1 MKQHRTI
8 TRREFLRMS
17 ALATAGIVSAACGTP
32 ATPVPTQA
40 PAATTAPAAPPT
52 VAPTKPPAPTAA
64 PVSKYKEA
72 PMLAELVK
80 AGKLPAVDQRLPKNP
95 MVMTGYEGI
104 GKHGG
109 TWRRCFNG
117 VSDRW
122 GPTKLVDRGWAWFDK
137 NLNLIPRILE
147 SWQAS
152 PDGKVW
158 TIKLREGTRW
168 SDGVEHTTAD
178 YAWWYKN
185 ELGNKKVTP
194 GTQTIWADPDKTMVK
209 FEAVDKYTAKF
220 TYGKPKPMFIY
231 NMVRGGQGGTTSAGP
246 ITPSHYMAK
255 VHEDTTT
262 DKAALEADW
271 KKLGFASW
279 EKYYVD
285 RAQWW
290 YLNIARPHLGGWVAK
305 NEMTAKEI
313 FVMERNPYFF
323 AVDSQGNQLPYV
335 DKVTH
340 RLFENAEMKNLWVT
354 NGEIDMQY
362 RHMTIGDLALYKSA
376 EAKGDY
382 KVVLGIGAGHV
393 AMQLNLTT
401 KNKPLNEF
409 FNVRNVRI
417 AISHAINRDE
427 INQLIYNGMY
437 KPRQYS
443 PLPMSPQYYE
453 KLSNAYLKYDP
464 DTANKLLDEA
474 GYSKKG
480 ADGIRLFKDGT
491 TPISFIVEHTDTAGT
506 PAEDAWML
514 VSKQLA
520 KVGIKATPK
529 YMERAL
535 YTQHYTAN
543 DIEAAFWG
551 GDRTVLPLVPEAQLF
566 RGLNAD
572 RPWAVA
578 WGWWYTTPD
587 HPAAQKP
594 PDGHWIWD
602 IWKIWDEEVSVE
614 VDPVKQTAAFKK
626 LLDIWATE
634 LPYIGILGEQPT
646 PTIVK
651 NGFKGYPAG
660 MPNDDPTGDEQF
672 CQSETYYWDDPAKH
686 IT

>member
-1 MKQHRTI
+1 MKQQKTI
-8 TRREFLRMS
+8 TRREFLRIS
-17 ALATAGIVSAACGTP
+17 AFATAGIVSAACGTP
-32 ATPVPTQA
+32 ATP
-40 PAATTAPAAPPT
+40 
-52 VAPTKPPAPTAA
+52 APTKPPAPAASPTTAA

-80 AGKLPAVDQRLPKNP
+80 AGKLPPVDQRLPKNP

-109 TWRRCFNG
+109 TWRRCFSG

-122 GPTKLVDRGWAWFDK
+122 GPTKLVDRAWAWFDK

-158 TIKLREGTRW
+158 TIKLREGTKW

-185 ELGNKKVTP
+185 ELTNKKVTP
-194 GTQTIWADPDKTMVK
+194 GTVTIWADPDKK
-209 FEAVDKYTAKF
+209 YCQFEAVDKYTARF

-231 NMVRGGQGGTTSAGP
+231 NMVRGGQGGTASAGP
-246 ITPSHYMAK
+246 ITPSHFMSK
-255 VHEDTTT
+255 FHEDTAP
-262 DKAALEADW
+262 DKAALEADF
-271 KKLGFASW
+271 KKRGFASW
-279 EKYYVD
+279 DKYYVD
-285 RAQWW
+285 WAQWW
-290 YLNIARPHLGGWVAK
+290 YLNVARPHLGGWVAK
-305 NEMTAKEI
+305 AEMAKEL

-323 AVDSQGNQLPYV
+323 AVDAEGNQLPYI
-335 DKVTH
+335 DKITH
-340 RLFENAEMKNLWVT
+340 RLFENQEVKNLWVT
-354 NGEIDMQY
+354 NGEIDMQA
-362 RHMTIGDLALYKSA
+362 RHMTIADLALYKSG

-382 KVVLGIGAGHV
+382 KVVLAIGAGHI

-401 KNKPLNEF
+401 KNKLLNEF
-409 FNVRNVRI
+409 FNQRNVRI
-417 AISHAINRDE
+417 AISHAINRDQV
-427 INQLIYNGMY
+427 NQLVYNGLF

-443 PLPMSPQYYE
+443 PIPMSPQYYE

-464 DTANKLLDEA
+464 DLANKLLDEA
-474 GYSKKG
+474 GYTKKG
-480 ADGIRLFKDGT
+480 ADGIRLHKDGV
-491 TPISFIVEHTDTAGT
+491 TPISFIVEGTDQAGT
-506 PAEDAWML
+506 PTEDAALL
-514 VSKQLA
+514 VAKDLA
-520 KVGIKATPK
+520 KVGIKMTYK
-529 YMERAL
+529 YFERAL
-535 YTQHYTAN
+535 YTEHYTAN
-543 DIEAAFWG
+543 NIEAAWWG

-578 WGWWYTTPD
+578 WGFWYLNPQN
-587 HPAAQKP
+587 PNAVKP
-594 PDGHWIWD
+594 PDGHWIYD
-602 IWKIWDEEVSVE
+602 IWKIWDEEVIVE

-634 LPYIGILGEQPT
+634 LPYIGILGEQPI

-651 NGFKGYPAG
+651 NGFKGYPPG

-672 CQSETYYWDDPAKH
+672 CQSETYYWDDPSKH
-686 IT
+686 MG